1 MSKSFKTAKIV
12 FIILLLLSISLASEF
27 DNYKCLIH
35 NVEYPFEYL
44 MAQKENKIDFIDRDI
59 FTAPLRL
66 IKKYEILE
74 WNIISII
81 DDVTVHLKNIF
92 SDQYLCASNKD
103 FLPLNDLNARLFS
116 KKRRLVNMLEEKEID
131 VNCEWRLEKI
141 EPKTKDSK
149 KYKGNKYRF
158 WNVYYNQSLYA
169 VSNFLNGRNKLR
181 AVYLWHKKPD
191 SDQFSWFIDC
201 MTGTFLTE

>member
-1 MSKSFKTAKIV
+1 MSKSFKIAKLIY
-12 FIILLLLSISLASEF
+12 IILLLISISSASEF

-44 MAQKENKIDFIDRDI
+44 IAQKENKIDFIDRNV
-59 FTAPLRL
+59 FTAPLGL

-74 WNIISII
+74 WNVISII
-81 DDVTVHLKNIF
+81 DDVTVYLKNIF

-141 EPKTKDSK
+141 EPKAKNR
-149 KYKGNKYRF
+149 Y
-158 WNVYYNQSLYA
+158 
-169 VSNFLNGRNKLR
+169 
-181 AVYLWHKKPD
+181 
-191 SDQFSWFIDC
+191 IDI
-201 MTGTFLTE
+201 